1 MWIFTNYSSC
11 PTQQDE
17 IAIRPL
23 YWDQILF
30 SLSMLFFA
38 SLPSSQNQYFIVR
51 DFQMLNSKHILLKT
65 TFLYGFNGNLRI
77 ITLMASPLCAAIR
90 RVGETEFR
98 HKRGGLMGGRAVR
111 LRHSVKGEKPTQ
123 VPQLTLHK
131 KSQFPSTSYT
141 YVRGMLFNYLFQIWY
156 GVHQWLATV
165 LDWWSFHTNSLMKTA
180 VC

>member
-1 MWIFTNYSSC
+1 MKLPFDRSI
-11 PTQQDE
+11 E
-17 IAIRPL
+17 IKF
-23 YWDQILF
+23 YFHCQCYF
-30 SLSMLFFA
+30 S
-38 SLPSSQNQYFIVR
+38 PPSQNQYFIVR

-65 TFLYGFNGNLRI
+65 TFLHGFNGNLRG

-156 GVHQWLATV
+156 DVHQWLATV

>member
-1 MWIFTNYSSC
+1 MWIFRNYSSC

-38 SLPSSQNQYFIVR
+38 TIPKSILYCEGLSNVEQKTYFAQNN
-51 DFQMLNSKHILLKT
+51 L
-65 TFLYGFNGNLRI
+65 LYGFNGNLRI

-131 KSQFPSTSYT
+131 KSQLPSTSYT
-141 YVRGMLFNYLFQIWY
+141 CVRGMLFNYLFQIWY
-156 GVHQWLATV
+156 DVHQWLATM
-165 LDWWSFHTNSLMKTA
+165 LDWWSFHTNSLMNTA
-180 VC
+180 GC